1 MFLVFISVIGE
12 MAVSRG
18 KRVKAKAIAI
28 AKMDLSALADRQCNR
43 TDHIYLPNKLIKA
56 GRSSS
61 DLSFSFLSTFL
72 STFLSSNKIKAK
84 KKGLDE
90 KFIKK
95 IMIAIQNETKSS

>member
-12 MAVSRG
+12 MAVSRV

-72 STFLSSNKIKAK
+72 SSNKIKAK

>member
-1 MFLVFISVIGE
+1 MSNLEKFLIYCFYSNFDDIE
-12 MAVSRG
+12 
-18 KRVKAKAIAI
+18 
-28 AKMDLSALADRQCNR
+28 NR

-72 STFLSSNKIKAK
+72 SNNKIKAK